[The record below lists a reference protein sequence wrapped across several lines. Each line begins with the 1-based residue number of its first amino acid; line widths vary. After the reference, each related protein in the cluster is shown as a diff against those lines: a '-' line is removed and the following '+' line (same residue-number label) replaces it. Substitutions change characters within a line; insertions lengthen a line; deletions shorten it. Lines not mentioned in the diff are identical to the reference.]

1 MYKTIIAV
9 VTAMPLFLGVT
20 ACGEDEEFERAG
32 EKIGQAVDK
41 ASDAAADAA
50 EQAGDKIEQ
59 WTDRANSDE
68 QDIEEHGKAADRRAA
83 E

>member
-1 MYKTIIAV
+1 MFKTIIAV
-9 VTAMPLFLGVT
+9 VTAMPLLLGVT

-32 EKIGQAVDK
+32 EKIEQAVDK
-41 ASDAAADAA
+41 AAEATADAA

-68 QDIEEHGKAADRRAA
+68 QDSEENGKSADQRAA